1 MSPEKSKL
9 KADPWKIENDQD
21 LNNKNTQNHL
31 YNQNLFIIDRF
42 DIIHFYFILNGFWNS
57 RLLDYSRRKIYS
69 HSFNCL

>member
-42 DIIHFYFILNGFWNS
+42 DIIHFFLF
-57 RLLDYSRRKIYS
+57 
-69 HSFNCL
+69 